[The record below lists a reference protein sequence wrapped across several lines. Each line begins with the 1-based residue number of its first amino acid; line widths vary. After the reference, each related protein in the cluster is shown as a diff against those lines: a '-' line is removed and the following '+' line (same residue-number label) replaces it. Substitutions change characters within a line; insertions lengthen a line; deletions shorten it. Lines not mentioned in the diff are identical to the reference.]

1 MKILY
6 YIYQICIALPILLVL
21 TILTAIVTI
30 VGSLLGGAHFWGYY
44 PGKIWSQLIC
54 LFLLIPVKIEGREKL
69 HDKTSY
75 IFVPNHQ
82 GSFDIFLIYGFIGRN
97 FKWMM
102 KKSLRKL
109 PFVGKA
115 CESAGHIFVDRSGPK
130 KVLETIRQAKDS
142 LKDGVSLVVFPEGAR
157 TFTGHMGYFKKGA
170 FQLADDLQLAVVPVT
185 IDGSF
190 EILPRTGKWIHRHR
204 MILTIHDPIPPKGK
218 GMENIKGA
226 RRPRHGRRPAA
237 RNDRGIAPANGDR
250 RPDGASHGHRRLDA
264 VAALRRG
271 VVRPAVGRRFH
282 LQHRLR
288 EGADPV
294 AAVPQTRRV
303 HRRHGVFVAIVRTA
317 RRNGILPRQLP

>member
-30 VGSLLGGAHFWGYY
+30 VGSLVGGAHFWGYY

-54 LFLLIPVKIEGREKL
+54 LFLLIPVKIRGREKL
-69 HDKTSY
+69 HGKTSY

-115 CESAGHIFVDRSGPK
+115 CESAGHIFVDRSSPK
-130 KVLETIRQAKDS
+130 KVLATMRQAEAS

-157 TFTGHMGYFKKGA
+157 TWTGAMRPFKRGA
-170 FQLADDLQLAVVPVT
+170 YQLAVEFSLPVVPLT
-185 IDGSF
+185 IDGAF
-190 EILPRTGKWIHRHR
+190 AVMPRTTYNFKPGKI
-204 MILTIHDPIPPKGK
+204 ILTIHPPIYPQENKGHDIEDLMKKSYAVIESALPLK
-218 GMENIKGA
+218 G
-226 RRPRHGRRPAA
+226 
-237 RNDRGIAPANGDR
+237 
-250 RPDGASHGHRRLDA
+250 
-264 VAALRRG
+264 
-271 VVRPAVGRRFH
+271 
-282 LQHRLR
+282 
-288 EGADPV
+288 
-294 AAVPQTRRV
+294 
-303 HRRHGVFVAIVRTA
+303 
-317 RRNGILPRQLP
+317 